1 MSLAILYNYTVRP
14 SIIDDPGEANQKLD
28 RSPFEVKGS
37 GFFSGPCALYSI
49 YVWVVMIVMTV
60 TVKTAMIVMEILI
73 LMMLMMLMIVYATFL
88 I

>member
-49 YVWVVMIVMTV
+49 YVWVVMILMTV
-60 TVKTAMIVMEILI
+60 TVKMAMIVMVI
-73 LMMLMMLMIVYATFL
+73 LMLMKVYATFL